1 MATES
6 SEPRTGLILRMGGLA
21 LVTLFIVHAG
31 LGAYFDR
38 MARAEVQRKQVAPE
52 ALMSLRA
59 DEKARLAAG
68 AMPIDKAM
76 QMLTEKGRMGAG
88 AAITPT
94 TSRDVA
100 PLQGWAKMPGEVP
113 EAMMAP
119 PPSSAP
125 PAVDGGAM
133 ATDGGAPAA
142 NRPDAGP
149 SAPLRGTAR
158 PPHK

>member
-100 PLQGWAKMPGEVP
+100 PLQGWAK
-113 EAMMAP
+113 
-119 PPSSAP
+119 
-125 PAVDGGAM
+125 
-133 ATDGGAPAA
+133 
-142 NRPDAGP
+142 
-149 SAPLRGTAR
+149 
-158 PPHK
+158 